1 MENAS
6 VPVPQPVVLGSR
18 RHFDIPHIYDKERI
32 AQIYGSSTIEVA
44 SRIDHAVFR
53 ALIAKGIGDR
63 SVPTSGEAAGFPVV
77 AAAVHI
83 LTGEVLTIGRRMLS
97 VGRFDAIEQLLWG
110 ELWHACTQACT
121 TPREL
126 LPRDFRNA
134 LLRLFIL
141 HSYHPGPER
150 PYELSRFVGW
160 WEGHDYG
167 DPVTDQPHKPIAC
180 IRRAV
185 ERQGHGAYEQELT
198 AALREGVDA
207 VAPLMPRYLNE
218 ACAY

>member
-6 VPVPQPVVLGSR
+6 VSVSEPVVLGSR
-18 RHFDIPHIYDKERI
+18 RHFDIPHIYDKEGI
-32 AQIYGSSTIEVA
+32 AEIYGSPPIEVDDA
-44 SRIDHAVFR
+44 RRIDRAVFR

-77 AAAVHI
+77 AAAVHV

-110 ELWHACTQACT
+110 ELWHACTV
-121 TPREL
+121 PNEF

-141 HSYHPGPER
+141 HSYHAPPER

-160 WEGHDYG
+160 WEGHGYG
-167 DPVTDQPHKPIAC
+167 DPVTDQPYNRIAC

-185 ERQGHGAYEQELT
+185 EREGHGAYQQELT
-198 AALREGVDA
+198 DVLRQGVDA
-207 VAPLMPRYLNE
+207 VAALMPRYLNE
-218 ACAY
+218 ACTY